1 MKIINPHIKKPNYF
15 QNKKLEKNYTKAYHN
30 QIAQKQWK
38 RENIK
43 SSQVE
48 KRNTLCRKKY
58 RHG

>member
-15 QNKKLEKNYTKAYHN
+15 QNKKLEENYIKAYHN

-38 RENIK
+38 RENIN

-48 KRNTLCRKKY
+48 KRNIM
-58 RHG
+58 